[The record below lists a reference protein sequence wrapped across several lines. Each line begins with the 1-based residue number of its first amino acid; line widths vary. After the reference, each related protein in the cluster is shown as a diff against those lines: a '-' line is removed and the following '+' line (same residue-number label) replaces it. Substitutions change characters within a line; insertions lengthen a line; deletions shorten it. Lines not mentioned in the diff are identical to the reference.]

1 MLQPQESEIRLLH
14 AQVCQALADPTR
26 ILLLYQ
32 LAEGPKHVGEL
43 AAALGLSQ
51 PSVSRHLKVLRERNM
66 VRPTRIGNTIEYA
79 LSDRRAIQALD
90 LLRSILHDSLSRQSE
105 LAGAFSTN

>member
-14 AQVCQALADPTR
+14 AQVCQALADSTR

-32 LAEGPKHVGEL
+32 LAEGSKNVGEL
-43 AAALGLSQ
+43 ANALGLSQ
-51 PSVSRHLKVLRERNM
+51 PAVSRHLKVLRERNM
-66 VRPTRIGNTIEYA
+66 VKTTRIGNTIEYA

-90 LLRSILHDSLSRQSE
+90 LLRAILHDNLSRQAE
-105 LAGAFSTN
+105 LAGAFNDN